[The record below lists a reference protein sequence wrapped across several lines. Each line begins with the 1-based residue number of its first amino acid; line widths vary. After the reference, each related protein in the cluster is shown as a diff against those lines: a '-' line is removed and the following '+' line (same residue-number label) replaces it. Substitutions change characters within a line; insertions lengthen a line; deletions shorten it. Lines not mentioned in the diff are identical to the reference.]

1 MRRPTILSL
10 PRLMK
15 LSWPK
20 PVISLQSCA
29 APAPRILTNG
39 DTKQTTPRRT
49 TQTFLLLPAARRRL
63 RGTARDCGGL
73 HRFSLSGTLRRSP
86 QHNTRALFLWRLGGK
101 VTIIMTI
108 RIIIHRCHLRTLRG
122 RLILLHSCRRCPPR
136 RRWIIGPRAHTAAA
150 CGWCP
155 PRCRRHRRH
164 EQRGR
169 RTRRR
174 LRRQRQPLAAEIG

>member
-15 LSWPK
+15 PLSWPK

-73 HRFSLSGTLRRSP
+73 HRFSLSGTALRRSP
-86 QHNTRALFLWRLGGK
+86 QHNTRAIFLWRLGGK
-101 VTIIMTI
+101 VTIITTI
-108 RIIIHRCHLRTLRG
+108 RIIIHRRHLRRLRG

-155 PRCRRHRRH
+155 PRRCGH
-164 EQRGR
+164 EQRRR

-174 LRRQRQPLAAEIG
+174 LQRQPLAADIG